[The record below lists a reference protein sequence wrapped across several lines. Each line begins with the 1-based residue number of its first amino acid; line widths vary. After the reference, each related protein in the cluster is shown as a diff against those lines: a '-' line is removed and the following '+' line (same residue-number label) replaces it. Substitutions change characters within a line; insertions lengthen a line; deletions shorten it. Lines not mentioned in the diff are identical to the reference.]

1 MLAFNFLDRFKGD
14 KYTAVDFGHDGLKV
28 VQFSVTEDRVALLKW
43 GKAELPGEGIENGQ
57 VEDVDMVAGEL
68 EDLMEELS
76 IGGSNLLFSPAVGQE
91 FVRKH
96 EMPMMS
102 DDELKEALRWEVEEY
117 MNLPPEKVA
126 SDFLILSEDKEKG
139 CEVLLAVMPEK
150 VLNTY
155 RRVFEKLDYS
165 ARVANVQ
172 DLALISLLS
181 FQGEMKRPGMIVNL
195 GKEMARMII
204 ASEDDFYLSRSVEIG
219 GRHFT
224 RVFKDPEMTWPEA
237 ESAKVR
243 AEIILEEEGEEAA
256 PKNDSSAGE
265 EIMDVDMMVSNMDSR
280 DEGYNVELK
289 ALADELVE
297 EIKRSLDYYEN
308 RHTGDELSGIY
319 ITGGGFRLKGLKEYV
334 EGEISANLE
343 EIDPLQGIDNDLNSN
358 DDEQGDLMVAAVGL
372 VASEVL
378 YNES

>member
-1 MLAFNFLDRFKGD
+1 LLAFNFLDRFKGD
-14 KYTAVDFGHDGLKV
+14 KYTAVDFGHDCLKV

-126 SDFLILSEDKEKG
+126 SDFLILSEDKEEG

-256 PKNDSSAGE
+256 PKNDNSAEE

-343 EIDPLQGIDNDLNSN
+343 EIDPLQGIDNYLNSN
-358 DDEQGDLMVAAVGL
+358 DNEQGDLMAAAVGL
-372 VASEVL
+372 VASEML